1 MFKDIMTF
9 RLSCW
14 LKGYRVSILH
24 FPQCNR
30 LLIDSFK
37 YQVQAEITRD
47 KKKKNLTIYY
57 LFFGL
62 INTVITAET
71 RYASERS
78 HLK

>member
-24 FPQCNR
+24 FPQCSR

-47 KKKKNLTIYY
+47 KKKKKLNY
-57 LFFGL
+57 LLFVFW
-62 INTVITAET
+62 ID
-71 RYASERS
+71 
-78 HLK
+78 